1 MDANMHKNGMMMI
14 MPVREPITRYVE
26 SQGTN
31 DQLRAFEQQA
41 AESGLTALRQ
51 SRRKQSVNME
61 AVLAETQGIMAELP
75 EAQRQADIDAKLESL
90 GLQAAGDFDSEVEA
104 VNVEEEPMSADE
116 PVNEMMSKQEF
127 DAIIQQ
133 VITDTDSRITA
144 LEAKFAEL
152 LEVKES
158 KFKDERKKVEE
169 FKSLTVKEILT
180 KK

>member
-1 MDANMHKNGMMMI
+1 MSKSIFDFFKKEENKVVFSEVKTIDGIVLNYEGELKADTGNNDGTKLFVLDEEGNQIPAPEG
-14 MPVREPITRYVE
+14 EYQVE
-26 SQGTN
+26 YE
-31 DQLRAFEQQA
+31 DQLWVA
-41 AESGLTALRQ
+41 SID
-51 SRRKQSVNME
+51 VNG
-61 AVLAETQGIMAELP
+61 VLV
-75 EAQRQADIDAKLESL
+75 KL
-90 GLQAAGDFDSEVEA
+90 EA
-104 VNVEEEPMSADE
+104 VNVEEEPMSEEE

-158 KFKDERKKVEE
+158 KFKDERKKVEMSKE
-169 FKSLTVKEILT
+169 LTVKEILT

>member
-1 MDANMHKNGMMMI
+1 MSKSIFDFFKKEEVKIVFAEVKTIDGIVLQYDGELAEGTPLFVLDEEGNQIPAPEG
-14 MPVREPITRYVE
+14 EYQVE
-26 SQGTN
+26 YE
-31 DQLRAFEQQA
+31 DQLWVA
-41 AESGLTALRQ
+41 SID
-51 SRRKQSVNME
+51 VNG
-61 AVLAETQGIMAELP
+61 VLV
-75 EAQRQADIDAKLESL
+75 KL
-90 GLQAAGDFDSEVEA
+90 EA
-104 VNVEEEPMSADE
+104 VNVEEEPMSEEE

-158 KFKDERKKVEE
+158 KFKDERKKVELSKE
-169 FKSLTVKEILT
+169 LTVKEILT

>member
-1 MDANMHKNGMMMI
+1 MSKSIFDFFKKEENKIVFSEVKTIDGIVLQYDGELKADTGNNDGTKLFVLDEEGNQIPAPEG
-14 MPVREPITRYVE
+14 EYQVE
-26 SQGTN
+26 YE
-31 DQLRAFEQQA
+31 DQLWVA
-41 AESGLTALRQ
+41 SID
-51 SRRKQSVNME
+51 VNG
-61 AVLAETQGIMAELP
+61 VLV
-75 EAQRQADIDAKLESL
+75 KL
-90 GLQAAGDFDSEVEA
+90 EA
-104 VNVEEEPMSADE
+104 VNVEEEPMSEEE

-158 KFKDERKKVEE
+158 KFKDERKKVELSKE
-169 FKSLTVKEILT
+169 LTVKEILT

>member
-1 MDANMHKNGMMMI
+1 MSKSIFDFFKKEENKIVFSEVKTIDGIVLQYDGELKADTGNNDGTKLFVLDEEGNQIPAPEG
-14 MPVREPITRYVE
+14 EYQVE
-26 SQGTN
+26 YE
-31 DQLRAFEQQA
+31 DQLWVA
-41 AESGLTALRQ
+41 SID
-51 SRRKQSVNME
+51 VNG
-61 AVLAETQGIMAELP
+61 VLV
-75 EAQRQADIDAKLESL
+75 KL
-90 GLQAAGDFDSEVEA
+90 EA

-158 KFKDERKKVEE
+158 KFKDDRKKVEMSKE
-169 FKSLTVKEILT
+169 LTVREILT

>member
-1 MDANMHKNGMMMI
+1 MSKPKKSIFDFFKKEDEVKVMFAEITTIDGVVMQYEGDLVEGSAVFVLDADGNQIPAPEGQYQVELEGIKIVNVDVNGI
-14 MPVREPITRYVE
+14 V
-26 SQGTN
+26 
-31 DQLRAFEQQA
+31 
-41 AESGLTALRQ
+41 TAIED
-51 SRRKQSVNME
+51 V
-61 AVLAETQGIMAELP
+61 A
-75 EAQRQADIDAKLESL
+75 
-90 GLQAAGDFDSEVEA
+90 
-104 VNVEEEPMSADE
+104 VEEEPMSEEE

-158 KFKDERKKVEE
+158 KFKDERKKVEMSKE
-169 FKSLTVKEILT
+169 LTVKEILT

>member
-1 MDANMHKNGMMMI
+1 MSKSIFDFFKKEENKVVFSEVKTIDGI
-14 MPVREPITRYVE
+14 VLQYDGE
-26 SQGTN
+26 
-31 DQLRAFEQQA
+31 
-41 AESGLTALRQ
+41 
-51 SRRKQSVNME
+51 
-61 AVLAETQGIMAELP
+61 LAEGTPLFVLDEEGNQIPAP
-75 EAQRQADIDAKLESL
+75 EGEYQVEYEDKLWVASIDVNGVLVKL
-90 GLQAAGDFDSEVEA
+90 EA
-104 VNVEEEPMSADE
+104 VNVQEEPMSADE

-158 KFKDERKKVEE
+158 KFKDERKKVEMSKE
-169 FKSLTVKEILT
+169 LTVKEILT

>member
-1 MDANMHKNGMMMI
+1 MSKPKKSIFDFFKKDEEIKVTFAEITTIDGVVMQYEGDLVEGSAVFVLDAEGNQIPAPEGQYQVELEGIKIVNVDVNGI
-14 MPVREPITRYVE
+14 V
-26 SQGTN
+26 
-31 DQLRAFEQQA
+31 
-41 AESGLTALRQ
+41 TAIED
-51 SRRKQSVNME
+51 V
-61 AVLAETQGIMAELP
+61 A
-75 EAQRQADIDAKLESL
+75 
-90 GLQAAGDFDSEVEA
+90 
-104 VNVEEEPMSADE
+104 VEEEPMSEEE

-158 KFKDERKKVEE
+158 KFKDERKKVELSKE
-169 FKSLTVKEILT
+169 LTVKEILT

>member
-1 MDANMHKNGMMMI
+1 MSKPMKSIFDFFKKEDEIKVTFAEITTIDGVVMQYEGDLVEGSAVFVLDAEGNQIPAPEGQYQIELEGIKIVNVDVNGI
-14 MPVREPITRYVE
+14 V
-26 SQGTN
+26 
-31 DQLRAFEQQA
+31 
-41 AESGLTALRQ
+41 TAIED
-51 SRRKQSVNME
+51 V
-61 AVLAETQGIMAELP
+61 A
-75 EAQRQADIDAKLESL
+75 
-90 GLQAAGDFDSEVEA
+90 
-104 VNVEEEPMSADE
+104 VEEEPMSADE

-158 KFKDERKKVEE
+158 KFKDERKKVEMSKE
-169 FKSLTVKEILT
+169 LTVKEILT

>member
-1 MDANMHKNGMMMI
+1 MSKPKKSIFDFFKKDEEIKVTFAEITTIDGVVMQYEGDLVEGSAVFVLDADGNQIPAPEGQYQVELEGIKIVSVDVNG
-14 MPVREPITRYVE
+14 VV
-26 SQGTN
+26 
-31 DQLRAFEQQA
+31 
-41 AESGLTALRQ
+41 TAIED
-51 SRRKQSVNME
+51 V
-61 AVLAETQGIMAELP
+61 A
-75 EAQRQADIDAKLESL
+75 
-90 GLQAAGDFDSEVEA
+90 
-104 VNVEEEPMSADE
+104 VEEEPMSEE

-158 KFKDERKKVEE
+158 KFKDERKKVELSKE
-169 FKSLTVKEILT
+169 LTVKEILT

>member
-1 MDANMHKNGMMMI
+1 MSKSIFDFFKKEENKIVFSEVKTIDGIVLQYDGELAEGTPLFVLDEEGNQIPAPEG
-14 MPVREPITRYVE
+14 EYQVE
-26 SQGTN
+26 YE
-31 DQLRAFEQQA
+31 DQLWVA
-41 AESGLTALRQ
+41 SID
-51 SRRKQSVNME
+51 VNG
-61 AVLAETQGIMAELP
+61 VLVKI
-75 EAQRQADIDAKLESL
+75 
-90 GLQAAGDFDSEVEA
+90 EA
-104 VNVEEEPMSADE
+104 VNVEEE

-158 KFKDERKKVEE
+158 KFKDERKKVEMSKE
-169 FKSLTVKEILT
+169 LTVREILT

>member
-1 MDANMHKNGMMMI
+1 MSKPMKSIFDFFKKEEEIKVTFAEITTIDGVVMQYEGDLVEGSAVFVLDAEGNQIPAPEGQYQIELEGIKIVNVDVNGI
-14 MPVREPITRYVE
+14 V
-26 SQGTN
+26 
-31 DQLRAFEQQA
+31 
-41 AESGLTALRQ
+41 TAIED
-51 SRRKQSVNME
+51 V
-61 AVLAETQGIMAELP
+61 A
-75 EAQRQADIDAKLESL
+75 
-90 GLQAAGDFDSEVEA
+90 
-104 VNVEEEPMSADE
+104 VEEEPMSADE

-158 KFKDERKKVEE
+158 KFKDERKKVEMSKE
-169 FKSLTVKEILT
+169 LTVKEILT

>member
-1 MDANMHKNGMMMI
+1 MSKSIFDFFK
-14 MPVREPITRYVE
+14 REENKIVFSEVKTIDGIVLQYDGELKADTGNNDGTKLFVLDEQGNQIPAPEGEYQVE
-26 SQGTN
+26 YE
-31 DQLRAFEQQA
+31 DQLWVA
-41 AESGLTALRQ
+41 SID
-51 SRRKQSVNME
+51 VNG
-61 AVLAETQGIMAELP
+61 VLV
-75 EAQRQADIDAKLESL
+75 KL
-90 GLQAAGDFDSEVEA
+90 EA
-104 VNVEEEPMSADE
+104 VNVEEEPMSEEE

-158 KFKDERKKVEE
+158 KFKDERKKVEMSKE
-169 FKSLTVKEILT
+169 LTVREILT